1 MSLPLL
7 NVGLMWVFP
16 SLQSGSTGYQ
26 TLILPFPCSKC
37 FGSILDGKQR
47 ALRSAGSTLERLHE
61 ALASLISTLIPF
73 TVSFRC
79 LCLWRWGRPLK
90 YLGSPHVLK
99 ENPHLGCPS
108 LLIPLGN
115 PVGPDLP
122 TTIEGPIS
130 FLSYLVLCALVCFC
144 SGGSGVCSDVSHMLL
159 KPPDW
164 CSLEPSPDSYS
175 NFSIFA
181 FAPTMLFWLGS
192 WGLLIWTWI

>member
-115 PVGPDLP
+115 PVGLDLP
-122 TTIEGPIS
+122 TTTEGAHS
-130 FLSYLVLCALVCFC
+130 FLELPGIVRLGLLLFRGLWRLLWCFAHAPQAPRLVL
-144 SGGSGVCSDVSHMLL
+144 SGAKS
-159 KPPDW
+159 W
-164 CSLEPSPDSYS
+164 
-175 NFSIFA
+175 F
-181 FAPTMLFWLGS
+181 LF
-192 WGLLIWTWI
+192 